1 MSRCAR
7 SPYRQAM
14 EIDNQ
19 TEATMSD
26 ITAPR
31 YGYDPKVAFA
41 ATRSCA
47 ERRARDSAAA
57 VPPDEG
63 LMRPA
68 QRLIRRLASH
78 LVASTS

>member
-1 MSRCAR
+1 
-7 SPYRQAM
+7 M

-19 TEATMSD
+19 TEAIMSD

-47 ERRARDSAAA
+47 ERRARESATTVAA
-57 VPPDEG
+57 DEG
-63 LMRPA
+63 RMRPA

-78 LVASTS
+78 FVASTS